1 MSSSEIQHARD
12 YVTRVKTSLGQNSNQ
27 YKLFLTTLKSYR
39 TRQLSPTQVIT
50 RINDIFSED
59 NVVESGNRRELIL
72 GTLSVYICD
81 GFVCLG
87 LCLDWLFVWASVC
100 EVYCNVA
107 VSSFVSLT

>member
-39 TRQLSPTQVIT
+39 TRQLSPTQVIS

-59 NVVESGNRRELIL
+59 NVVESGNRGELIL
-72 GTLSVYICD
+72 GKFIC
-81 GFVCLG
+81 VLIC
-87 LCLDWLFVWASVC
+87 WFVW
-100 EVYCNVA
+100 
-107 VSSFVSLT
+107 FL

>member
-39 TRQLSPTQVIT
+39 TRQLSPTQVIS

-72 GTLSVYICD
+72 GTLYC
-81 GFVCLG
+81 
-87 LCLDWLFVWASVC
+87 LFVVHLVC
-100 EVYCNVA
+100 VV
-107 VSSFVSLT
+107 

>member
-1 MSSSEIQHARD
+1 MRRSAYEITTTQTHNINTQYVNTNIIMSSSEIQHARD

-39 TRQLSPTQVIT
+39 TRQLSPTQVIS

-72 GTLSVYICD
+72 GTLNVCLY
-81 GFVCLG
+81 GFV
-87 LCLDWLFVWASVC
+87 LCL
-100 EVYCNVA
+100 
-107 VSSFVSLT
+107 

>member
-39 TRQLSPTQVIT
+39 TRQLSPTQVIS

-72 GTLSVYICD
+72 GTLL
-81 GFVCLG
+81 FVLIFFYVG
-87 LCLDWLFVWASVC
+87 YLCVWASIC
-100 EVYCNVA
+100 RA
-107 VSSFVSLT
+107 LRSIAKSF

>member
-39 TRQLSPTQVIT
+39 TRQLSPTQVIS

-72 GTLSVYICD
+72 GTLCLYSLCFVYDGWWLAYVGVSVR
-81 GFVCLG
+81 
-87 LCLDWLFVWASVC
+87 S
-100 EVYCNVA
+100 A
-107 VSSFVSLT
+107 VSSLVHIMCLSILILS

>member
-39 TRQLSPTQVIT
+39 TRQLSPTQVIS

-72 GTLSVYICD
+72 GKLSVC
-81 GFVCLG
+81 CLCCFYVG
-87 LCLDWLFVWASVC
+87 YLCVWASIC
-100 EVYCNVA
+100 RALRSIAE
-107 VSSFVSLT
+107 SL